1 MKIIYN
7 NLIPFRPFWATN
19 LCGFVFVRKDVGRL
33 TAVAHN
39 HEYIHSLQQREMCYV
54 FFFLWYNIEWLV
66 RLVLYRNSMK
76 AYRNISFERE
86 AYACERQMDYAERRR
101 PFAWWKYYG
110 RGPKEKDQR
119 RHPNRTDVVAKG
131 TSATT
136 DCSSTAPEGANA
148 TTVCSHATT
157 DCSHATTE
165 STNTPSGNLR
175 QEFRD
180 FCNEIIDFIRE
191 DFRPL
196 KYLFFFLTAA
206 ALLTAQIHFHFY
218 DWAMKPSY
226 ADGTS
231 MPTISCIY
239 AAIYYGT
246 LIVTLAL
253 HRELW
258 RLRQWQ
264 VWVFPLILVCIQ
276 GAGQGFHTY
285 TTWIHEAALT
295 TAENNFLT
303 FSGSFFF
310 RSVAIVLLLCVFRW
324 ATTGHFGL
332 YGLTRSGRY
341 LKVYGLIYA
350 ALVPV
355 FVAVSFTPQF
365 LDFYPKMNITYCEGA
380 FHWADWRLISLFELC
395 YANDFLG
402 VESMF
407 RGALVIGLARW
418 LGPRAVIP
426 MALTY
431 MSIHFG
437 KPDLEMCSS
446 VIGGYLLG
454 ILAYRTKHLWGGIT
468 IHLGIAMIFEFLGL
482 LRIYLS

>member
-7 NLIPFRPFWATN
+7 RFIPFRPFWATN

-33 TAVAHN
+33 TEEASN
-39 HEYIHSLQQREMCYV
+39 HEYIHSLQQREMGYV
-54 FFFLWYNIEWLV
+54 LFFLWYNIEWLM
-66 RLVLYRNSMK
+66 RLVFYRNSMK
-76 AYRNISFERE
+76 AYRNIAFERE
-86 AYACERQMDYAERRR
+86 AYANERNLNYA
-101 PFAWWKYYG
+101 K
-110 RGPKEKDQR
+110 QR
-119 RHPNRTDVVAKG
+119 RHFAWCKYYRTK
-131 TSATT
+131 
-136 DCSSTAPEGANA
+136 
-148 TTVCSHATT
+148 
-157 DCSHATTE
+157 
-165 STNTPSGNLR
+165 SGLR
-175 QEFRD
+175 SEIREFYG
-180 FCNEIIDFIRE
+180 EIRDFIRE

-196 KYLFFFLTAA
+196 KYLFFLLAA
-206 ALLTAQIHFHFY
+206 AGLLTAQIHYHFY

-231 MPTISCIY
+231 MLTISGIY
-239 AAIYYGT
+239 AAVYYVS
-246 LIVTLAL
+246 LLVTLAL

-264 VWVFPLILVCIQ
+264 VWVFPLILVGIQ

-285 TTWIHEAALT
+285 TNWIHEAALT
-295 TAENNFLT
+295 IPEVNYLT
-303 FSGSFFF
+303 ITGSFLF
-310 RSVAIVLLLCVFRW
+310 RSVAIVGLLCVFRW

-332 YGLTRSGRY
+332 YGLVRSTKF
-341 LKVYGLIYA
+341 LKVYGLIFL
-350 ALVPV
+350 ALIPV

-365 LDFYPKMNITYCEGA
+365 LEFYPKMSITYCQGA
-380 FHWADWRLISLFELC
+380 FNMADASLIGLFELC

-407 RGALVIGLARW
+407 RGALVIGMTRW

-468 IHLGIAMIFEFLGL
+468 IHLGIAMTFEFLGL
-482 LRIYLS
+482 LRIYLG